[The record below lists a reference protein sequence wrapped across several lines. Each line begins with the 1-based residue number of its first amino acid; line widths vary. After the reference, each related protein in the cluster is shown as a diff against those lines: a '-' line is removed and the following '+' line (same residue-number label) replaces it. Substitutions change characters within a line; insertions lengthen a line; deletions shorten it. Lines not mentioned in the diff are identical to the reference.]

1 VSRGNWG
8 GSGGGCTFFV
18 LGGAGYDVVGTTGT
32 VFWYSSSEV
41 YGDNDMWH
49 SAGGIGLWVAAWHS
63 GGWCSGDSVCDI
75 MVFVASNLAV

>member
-1 VSRGNWG
+1 
-8 GSGGGCTFFV
+8 

-49 SAGGIGLWVAAWHS
+49 SAQCWRDWSVGGTVVGGAVVTVVCVILWYSWQVIWQ
-63 GGWCSGDSVCDI
+63 CRKCYYCVR
-75 MVFVASNLAV
+75 LQ